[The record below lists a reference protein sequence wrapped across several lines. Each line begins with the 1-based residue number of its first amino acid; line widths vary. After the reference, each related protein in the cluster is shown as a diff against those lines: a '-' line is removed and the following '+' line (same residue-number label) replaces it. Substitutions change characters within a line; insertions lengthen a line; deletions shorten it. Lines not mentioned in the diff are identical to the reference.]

1 MSTHTTEAAA
11 MITVKR
17 LMKLLAECPPDT
29 QVFAF
34 AGEFRRD
41 PGTTR

>member
-1 MSTHTTEAAA
+1 MSTHTAEAAA

-17 LMKLLAECPPDT
+17 LMKLLAERPPDT

-41 PGTTR
+41 PGTTL